1 MFNCLKHNYQICS
14 FIQPIYDLTYKTS
27 LNLASNDEE
36 DIEFEEKMALE
47 EITTFLGTFG
57 K

>member
-1 MFNCLKHNYQICS
+1 
-14 FIQPIYDLTYKTS
+14 LTYKTS

-47 EITTFLGTFG
+47 EITWDLLFG

>member
-1 MFNCLKHNYQICS
+1 MFNCLKNNYQICS

-47 EITTFLGTFG
+47 EITTFLGIFG
-57 K
+57 E

>member
-1 MFNCLKHNYQICS
+1 MFNCLKNNYQICS
-14 FIQPIYDLTYKTS
+14 FIQPIYDLTYKAS

-36 DIEFEEKMALE
+36 DIEFEERALE